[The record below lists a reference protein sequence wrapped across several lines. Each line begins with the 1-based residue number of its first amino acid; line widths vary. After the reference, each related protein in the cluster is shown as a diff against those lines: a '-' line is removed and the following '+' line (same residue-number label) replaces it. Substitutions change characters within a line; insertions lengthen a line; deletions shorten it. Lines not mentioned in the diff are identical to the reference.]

1 MCLFPHCC
9 IQHILYCVVFLFCFS
24 SSCVPYIASFS
35 GLSICDCPFGILG
48 YNNAETNTYSLNM
61 KWALIQTTEG
71 NDDPNIIVFQKSEW
85 SYKTSFS
92 WLFDPKNTTQ
102 KPKAKSAKK
111 QYVVLEEIFFFD
123 SQAVDRNKIRIN

>member
-1 MCLFPHCC
+1 
-9 IQHILYCVVFLFCFS
+9 
-24 SSCVPYIASFS
+24 
-35 GLSICDCPFGILG
+35 
-48 YNNAETNTYSLNM
+48 M

-123 SQAVDRNKIRIN
+123 SQAVDRNKSVFFFGIFNIMQYNLTM